1 MAEISI
7 GFLSKRSGFAHSTL
21 RYYEDMGLLSPNRTR
36 SGQRRYPK
44 SDMRR
49 VAFIKAAQ
57 SFGYTLPQIKEILSI
72 LPDKRTPTLG
82 DWQTLSA
89 NFKTELDRKI
99 RALEKLRDTLDG
111 CIGCG
116 CLSLSTC
123 QLYNKDDWAGQ
134 QGDGAQFLKE
144 A

>member
-1 MAEISI
+1 
-7 GFLSKRSGFAHSTL
+7 
-21 RYYEDMGLLSPNRTR
+21 
-36 SGQRRYPK
+36 
-44 SDMRR
+44 MRR

-57 SFGYTLPQIKEILSI
+57 SFGYALPQIKEILSI

-123 QLYNKDDWAGQ
+123 QLCNKDDWAGQ